1 MNKRQK
7 IMVVLCAV
15 LLVLLTAASAVAEQE
30 LLMAADRDQ
39 AILLLREQLV
49 ARNEDF
55 TILMPGKSMKEKEA
69 NKLYEEALEHTGN
82 PKEGDY
88 LRAHM
93 IDCIPEISKT
103 KVDKKNYVQLHYVPT
118 YKSSAAMEQ
127 EVDAA
132 VEAFFATYPVKE
144 KATQYEKI
152 EAVYDYLCDT
162 ITYDFAR
169 KHGTELFYGERDKEN
184 VLIAN
189 TAYAGLVEGT
199 CVCEGYA
206 SSFYRLMLE
215 MDIDARLV
223 EGMTTEPHAWNIVE
237 LDGQYYYLDATWDA
251 SHMGWY
257 QYFLQPMLSMHEPES
272 DFLSEYTI
280 AQEAYIL
287 PEKEMFTSGDYTYS
301 VTYGANIHAYTGQ
314 EKDVVVPEKLDGI
327 PVVSAKQKI
336 GVPFESWEIRSLTFP
351 EGFRHFRNT
360 CVYCGELQYVSLPS
374 TLVWGSDEFRWLIS
388 TDTLTEIRVAEGN
401 RHIKVIDD
409 ILYTMDG
416 ETLLACPCGLVMDT
430 VVVPDG
436 VKHIAAEAFRGCK
449 NIRKVVLPE
458 GLMSIGNSAFESAVA
473 LEEINIPSTCE
484 SICQW
489 AFGRTALKELHLPAG
504 LTSINGALVE
514 FNTSLQKVTVEEGN
528 PNLFVEDGVLYY
540 FFIEGYNNLM
550 IYPSGLEQ
558 KTFVL
563 PDHVTYIAAG
573 AFNNAQFEEIVFND
587 GLICIDNEAF
597 YQCNNLKEITT
608 PPSVEAIWGG
618 AFWDC
623 MNIETFTMLNDQIQL
638 EEHSFGHYYE
648 IDGKIREKPLLRGH
662 AGSTIEA
669 FAATYDFPF
678 EAIE

>member
-1 MNKRQK
+1 MNRKWKWMLVLCLAAMLFAAVALGEGETLVAVDQENA
-7 IMVVLCAV
+7 VVL
-15 LLVLLTAASAVAEQE
+15 
-30 LLMAADRDQ
+30 
-39 AILLLREQLV
+39 LRQQLV
-49 ARNEDF
+49 ARNKNF
-55 TILMPGKSMKEKEA
+55 TLLVPGQSMDQDA
-69 NKLYEEALEHTGN
+69 AYALYQKALEHTGS

-93 IDCIPEISKT
+93 IDCIPEIGKT
-103 KVDKKNYVQLHYVPT
+103 EMLGTEYVQLHYVPM
-118 YKSSAAMEQ
+118 YKSTAAMEQ

-132 VEAFFATYPVKE
+132 VETFFATYPVKE

-169 KHGTELFYGERDKEN
+169 KHGAELSYGEREKEN

-215 MDIDARLV
+215 MGIDARLV

-237 LDGQYYYLDATWDA
+237 LDGQYYHLDATWDA

-257 QYFLQPMLSMHEPES
+257 QYFLQPMLSMHEPGS
-272 DFLSEYTI
+272 DFLQTYTI
-280 AQEAYIL
+280 AQEAYVL

-301 VTYGANIHAYTGQ
+301 VTYGACIHAYTGQ

-327 PVVSAKQKI
+327 PVVSAKQTM

-351 EGFRHFRNT
+351 EGFRHFRNI
-360 CVYCGELQYVSLPS
+360 CVNCGELQYVGLPS
-374 TLVWGSDEFRWLIS
+374 TLVWGSDEFRWFID
-388 TDTLTEIRVAEGN
+388 TNTLTEIRVAEGN

-416 ETLLACPCGLVMDT
+416 ETLLACPCGLVADT

-436 VKHIAAEAFRGCK
+436 VKHITAEAFRGCK

-484 SICQW
+484 TICQW
-489 AFGRTALKELHLPAG
+489 AFGRTAIKELHLPAA

-528 PNLFVEDGVLYY
+528 KNLFVEDGVLYY

-587 GLICIDNEAF
+587 GLICINNEAF
-597 YQCNNLKEITT
+597 YMCNNLKEITT
-608 PPSVEAIWGG
+608 PPSVEAIWDG

-648 IDGKIREKPLLRGH
+648 IDGKVREKPLLRGH
-662 AGSTIEA
+662 AGSTIET
-669 FAATYDFPF
+669 FAKTYDFPF

>member
-1 MNKRQK
+1 MNRKWRW
-7 IMVVLCAV
+7 MLVLC
-15 LLVLLTAASAVAEQE
+15 LAAMLFAAVALGEGE
-30 LLMAADRDQ
+30 TLVAADQ
-39 AILLLREQLV
+39 EKAVALLREQLV
-49 ARNEDF
+49 ARNEEF
-55 TILMPGKSMKEKEA
+55 TLLVPGQSMDQEA
-69 NKLYEEALEHTGN
+69 AFALYQEALEHTGS

-93 IDCIPEISKT
+93 IDCIPEIGKT
-103 KVDKKNYVQLHYVPT
+103 KVLGTEYVQLHYAPT
-118 YKSSAAMEQ
+118 YKSTAAMEQ

-144 KATQYEKI
+144 KATQVEKI

-169 KHGTELFYGERDKEN
+169 KHGTELSYGDRKKEN

-215 MDIDARLV
+215 MGIDARLV

-237 LDGQYYYLDATWDA
+237 LDGQYYHLDATWDA

-257 QYFLQPMLSMHEPES
+257 EYFLQPMLSMHEPES
-272 DFLSEYTI
+272 DFLQTYTI
-280 AQEAYIL
+280 AQEAYVL

-327 PVVSAKQKI
+327 PVVSAKHKI
-336 GVPFESWEIRSLTFP
+336 GVPFENWEIRSLTFP
-351 EGFRHFRNT
+351 EGFRRFRNT
-360 CVYCGELQYVSLPS
+360 CVACGDLQYISLPS
-374 TLVWGSDEFRWLIS
+374 TLVWGADEFRWFTG

-401 RHIKVIDD
+401 KHIKVIDN

-416 ETLLACPCGLVMDT
+416 ETLLACPCGLAVDT

-436 VKHIAAEAFRGCK
+436 VKNIAPEAFRDCK
-449 NIRKVVLPE
+449 KIRKVVLPE
-458 GLMSIGNSAFESAVA
+458 GVMSIGNSSFDNAAS

-484 SICQW
+484 SVCQW
-489 AFGRTALKELHLPAG
+489 VFGRTAIKELHLPAA
-504 LTSINGALVE
+504 LTNINGGALVGR
-514 FNTSLQKVTVEEGN
+514 NTQLQKVTVEEGN
-528 PNLFVEDGVLYY
+528 TNLFVEDGVLYY
-540 FFIEGYNNLM
+540 FYIEGYNNLM

-563 PDHVTYIAAG
+563 PDHVTYIASG

-587 GLICIDNEAF
+587 GLIAIDGESF
-597 YQCNNLKEITT
+597 YKCDNLKAVTT

-623 MNIETFTMLNDQIQL
+623 MNIETFTVLNDQVQL

-648 IDGKIREKPLLRGH
+648 IDRKIREKPLLRGH
-662 AGSTIEA
+662 AGSNIET
-669 FAATYDFPF
+669 FAATYGFPF
-678 EAIE
+678 EVIE